1 MDFHA
6 IFKKTL
12 LILFSLCVLTVSIES
27 VFAIDITQTD
37 LISHRAQIHSEGE
50 KIFLVWTERSENNTE
65 TFFSKS
71 IDEGVTFSKPMNLS
85 DNPGDSAFPRMAING
100 NDVFVTWYDYSQG
113 QSEVM
118 FAKSLDLGDTFTS
131 YNISDNISAS
141 YNPWIAAY
149 SDFVYLV
156 WNDGGKSQEL
166 EIGGKTKIV
175 DVLVGDTDIMLGV
188 SDDKGQN
195 FEIKNISNMTGDS
208 INSRMRISDNSVY
221 LTWKQGL
228 PNSDIFFSKSIDSPF
243 SFSTP
248 INVSN
253 SNSPSS
259 NSGIQV
265 YDEDIYL
272 IWEEKNENSR
282 EIYFSKSEDKG
293 NSFQFPISLSGN
305 LGNYKI
311 TRDTQIGISYPH
323 LYVVY
328 NGGINS
334 GIYLAHSPNMGDTFY
349 DPINLSANSIS
360 SGFAQ
365 ILTKENN
372 INVIW
377 REKVDGYKNV
387 FLRESFDYGHTFGPK
402 INLSDNFMEAE
413 LSVLGPQISLSDN
426 FLNIVLENQKN
437 STSNLFLKQ
446 KPLNSSLSFL
456 VSDIEN
462 QIFFEENEIQ
472 PGKETAIKIKFLNW
486 EKNMIATK
494 KHSLTIFDSTNKTI
508 YQSVPSLIV
517 NGYSNHTIVFPES
530 GQYSMKLN
538 FENIIDQKNDEIL
551 VKVVPEF
558 GIGVFMILIISVII
572 GIFTRKIHPRIFR

>member
-486 EKNMIATK
+486 EK
-494 KHSLTIFDSTNKTI
+494 S
-508 YQSVPSLIV
+508 
-517 NGYSNHTIVFPES
+517 
-530 GQYSMKLN
+530 
-538 FENIIDQKNDEIL
+538 IL
-551 VKVVPEF
+551 
-558 GIGVFMILIISVII
+558 MNY
-572 GIFTRKIHPRIFR
+572 KIHLELLYIY